1 MRETQRSGQK
11 RHIDSVQPS
20 AFLKRQSCVR
30 QSHDVPTMVQI
41 EVQTNW
47 SSDDVVEEL
56 ETGVVQ
62 KEHRLLRTQLR
73 FTVNVTAVYT

>member
-1 MRETQRSGQK
+1 
-11 RHIDSVQPS
+11 
-20 AFLKRQSCVR
+20 
-30 QSHDVPTMVQI
+30 MVQI